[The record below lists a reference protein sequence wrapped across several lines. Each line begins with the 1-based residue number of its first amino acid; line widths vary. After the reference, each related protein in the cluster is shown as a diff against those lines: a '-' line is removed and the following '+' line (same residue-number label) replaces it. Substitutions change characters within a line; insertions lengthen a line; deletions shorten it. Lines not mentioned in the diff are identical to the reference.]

1 MKITINVEE
10 ALMLDAMK
18 EMRKTYKSSGDVDI
32 KAEKIQSI
40 FSGIM
45 QWLDA
50 AGIKW
55 GIYWIKIWE
64 NN

>member
-1 MKITINVEE
+1 MKISINVEE

-18 EMRKTYKSSGDVDI
+18 EMRKAY
-32 KAEKIQSI
+32 KAEGEVDKRADKIQSI

-50 AGIKW
+50 AGIK
-55 GIYWIKIWE
+55 
-64 NN
+64 